1 VQAKSDVRA
10 MLDGASGAGRD
21 VVSMQLS
28 DGALEAGN
36 GNDARLGIGCVS
48 VESDCEMQQAPGES
62 SERQCRAGQTDDT
75 G

>member
-10 MLDGASGAGRD
+10 MLDDAGRD

-36 GNDARLGIGCVS
+36 GNDARLGIGCVF
-48 VESDCEMQQAPGES
+48 VESDCEMQQAPDES